1 MCIILLAEN
10 KHLTK
15 SMLEKAE
22 DFNPHGAGIAWI
34 NDKNKNDK
42 TVKWI
47 KGTKLTTKGILTII
61 KKYKI
66 KFPYIVHFRISSVGS
81 TSDQLCH
88 PFDLNALLTENKQIG
103 ESSHG
108 VLFHNGTM
116 TDYKMH
122 YEICFEAGKLND
134 TKGIF
139 NDIELELSDSRVM
152 SYIANNDRLGLGYL
166 EKIKG
171 QKIAVLTPKGIKTYG
186 EYWDTIENIKASNDY
201 GMRYTSCEN
210 NFFNE
215 DYNGYYTCYPS
226 MTELKTEKKK
236 DTKQIIK
243 QTEKRIKDLE
253 QKLNS
258 KNLNKKD
265 LRKIEKSIKKSK
277 KRLNKELKREIV
289 KYKKELVEIEKQDK
303 LNALNK
309 KQAKITSY
317 NGHGKHCN
325 CLKCY
330 KSRDLQIDLNR
341 QRYEDQ
347 IKITSEAVQSD
358 KITELGNLEKSLI
371 TRKFESKDIDYFND
385 LLDSDYILGILR
397 DINSTNLSDQ
407 DQEKLFNY
415 LKSLTYEMYD
425 NIFAGNMDNETLRI
439 DLLEKSKTYEFSK
452 GWKNELVN
460 GVRKW

>member
-1 MCIILLAEN
+1 MCIILLAE
-10 KHLTK
+10 TK
-15 SMLEKAE
+15 QITKAILEKAE
-22 DFNPHGAGIAWI
+22 DTNPHGAGIAWI
-34 NDKNKNDK
+34 NDKTKTKN
-42 TVKWI
+42 VKWI
-47 KGTKLTTKGILTII
+47 KGINLNTKGILRLI
-61 KKYKI
+61 KINKI
-66 KFPYIVHFRISSVGS
+66 KTPYIIHFRIASIGS

-88 PFDLNALLTENKQIG
+88 PFDLNALLTENKQSG
-103 ESSHG
+103 NSEAG

-116 TDYKMH
+116 TDYKTH
-122 YEICFEAGKLND
+122 YDLVFEAGKLND

-152 SYIANNDRLGLGYL
+152 SYISNKNRLGLGYL
-166 EKIKG
+166 EKVTG
-171 QKIAVLTPKGIKTYG
+171 QKIAVLTKEGIKTYG
-186 EYWDTIENIKASNDY
+186 AGWENIEEIKMSNDH
-201 GMRYTSCEN
+201 GMRYNSCET
-210 NFFNE
+210 NFYGYE
-215 DYNGYYTCYPS
+215 SYNQFGYSTCYPQI
-226 MTELKTEKKK
+226 EEKTKYEA
-236 DTKQIIK
+236 KQIIK
-243 QTEKRIKDLE
+243 QTEKRIKELE
-253 QKLNS
+253 NKLKS
-258 KNLNKKD
+258 KSKMGKKELKKINKS
-265 LRKIEKSIKKSK
+265 LKKSK
-277 KRLNKELKREIV
+277 KRLNKELKKEIA
-289 KYKKELVEIEKQDK
+289 KYKKELVEIEKLEKQ
-303 LNALNK
+303 NALNK
-309 KQAKITSY
+309 KQSKITSY

-341 QRYEDQ
+341 QRYEDKV
-347 IKITSEAVQSD
+347 KITSKAVQSD

-425 NIFAGNMDNETLRI
+425 NIFTGNMDNETLRI